1 MRKKPKKQPK
11 RKTRTKTA
19 TKAVKQ
25 VKENSAEKT
34 TLGDISELAALRTQ
48 MEADEQKE
56 N

>member
-1 MRKKPKKQPK
+1 VK
-11 RKTRTKTA
+11 A
-19 TKAVKQ
+19 TSKAVKQ
-25 VKENSAEKT
+25 VKEINSAEKT